1 MSKNNNINMERLDHY
16 YDQRF
21 SFKCS
26 DIFKWCRRN
35 ISNPNFDVSY
45 AASELYNHYFTSE
58 RRPNLQSYY
67 YIRYNTNSKYLYR
80 IERDI
85 VLSPLSL
92 PSVDMVKLHVLLR
105 KIDRLECKIRNHKN
119 ATQEDL
125 DKLSTIT
132 SIFNRR
138 CRSIIHS
145 RFHIEKFSK
154 LSHKDKAIINCIC
167 EDRYK
172 ELQLICIVLDGI
184 DNGDSN

>member
-67 YIRYNTNSKYLYR
+67 YIRYNTNADTELITIIAIMNIAISLADSIYKNSFTFF
-80 IERDI
+80 II
-85 VLSPLSL
+85 VLQYIQPFVLLSIL
-92 PSVDMVKLHVLLR
+92 HQDLVLHVLLPG
-105 KIDRLECKIRNHKN
+105 LH
-119 ATQEDL
+119 
-125 DKLSTIT
+125 
-132 SIFNRR
+132 
-138 CRSIIHS
+138 
-145 RFHIEKFSK
+145 
-154 LSHKDKAIINCIC
+154 
-167 EDRYK
+167 
-172 ELQLICIVLDGI
+172 
-184 DNGDSN
+184 